1 MKLSIIQPDT
11 KWEDKNANFSIL
23 DKMISELD
31 SDTDLIILPE
41 MFNTGF
47 SMDTGKLSELTG
59 GETYDWMKSI
69 SEKRLCAICGSYIVR
84 SGRNFYNRW
93 VFVADDGK
101 SCYYDK
107 RHLFSMGGEQ
117 LNFCPGKKRIT
128 FSFRGVKIFPEVCY
142 DLRFPVWSYN
152 TNNYDLLINTA
163 NWPEPRR
170 DVGMTL
176 LRARALENQCYV
188 AGANRVGKD
197 GLGISYTGD
206 SLIVNPR
213 GETLAFAEKNKECS
227 LTAEI
232 SIPELKKFRKIF
244 PVLKDKDKFR
254 LVL

>member
-47 SMDTGKLSELTG
+47 SMNTGDLGELRG
-59 GETYDWMKSI
+59 GETFEWMKSI
-69 SEKRLCAICGSYIVR
+69 AKNRLCGICGSYIVR

-93 VFVADDGK
+93 VFVAHDSK
-101 SCYYDK
+101 SRYYNK
-107 RHLFSMGGEQ
+107 RHLFSMGGEH
-117 LNFCPGKKRIT
+117 LKFCGGNKRIT

-142 DLRFPVWSYN
+142 DLRFPVWSCN
-152 TNNYDLLINTA
+152 TDYYDLLINTA

-170 DVGMTL
+170 DVWMTL

-188 AGANRVGKD
+188 AGANRIGKD
-197 GLGISYTGD
+197 GLGITYTGD

-213 GETLAFAEKNKECS
+213 GETLALAEKNKERS
-227 LTAEI
+227 ITAEI

-244 PVLKDKDKFR
+244 PVLKDNDKFR